1 MRAELVLV
9 RISLSIDTRL
19 TADALS
25 RHSKTFHFLVL
36 IFNSNAFYP
45 FEIATQI
52 ATERTYDLI
61 NEEELDE
68 INNDATEN
76 DAENDALTYNIE
88 EKRHNLTYILPSSES
103 DRTLKNE
110 TETDER
116 TLVYQLDKDD
126 QRTDQ
131 NLQELAT
138 YVQNFNGVENL
149 TIDNDLDDDEA
160 TLNMNE
166 INLSIEN
173 LNLIGG
179 ANLDDCS
186 ELTDSIFVENNI
198 ENTKPPTVYHQI
210 NYSVASSLNN
220 SLFASD
226 ELRSTRKQPD
236 SSMDS
241 MSNASG
247 ASSKSRL
254 RSPKAKLYDLSCSPP
269 TNTFTIT
276 KSSKSRNKQLDQSK
290 DQALS
295 TSGYQTS
302 LNSSMLS
309 NNSMIAIDKINPP
322 SQFNQIS
329 GISSLNCSTNDCA
342 STCESISSIGSDIYD
357 LSAKA
362 SLNSS
367 LSGSPFRRP
376 AKTSTPKHSI
386 SRVAVSSKIA
396 KPVTRVNNSGKT
408 SQINY
413 LGPVT
418 PSKTDT
424 FRKNKASGMKKSNT
438 SSISS
443 TASSTKSDQS
453 TGNKASN
460 GACKSASPS
469 KATVVAANGNQ
480 ENSRKKTIS
489 TSKSMSKIGSASS
502 TTDQQPAK
510 KASSRISS
518 FGSSLWKRTVSSQQ
532 KSISSKV
539 FKKKSTTSSP
549 DSKKDR
555 REPQTVNGSANTP
568 NSMTRSSTFE
578 KLPTSNEEAIKFASS
593 INANKNKIRPI
604 ELEGKL
610 QKRSLYH

>member
-1 MRAELVLV
+1 M
-9 RISLSIDTRL
+9 
-19 TADALS
+19 
-25 RHSKTFHFLVL
+25 
-36 IFNSNAFYP
+36 
-45 FEIATQI
+45 
-52 ATERTYDLI
+52 
-61 NEEELDE
+61 
-68 INNDATEN
+68 
-76 DAENDALTYNIE
+76 E
-88 EKRHNLTYILPSSES
+88 EKRNLTYILPSSES

-126 QRTDQ
+126 QKTDQ
-131 NLQELAT
+131 NLQDLAT
-138 YVQNFNGVENL
+138 YVQNFNGLENGQL
-149 TIDNDLDDDEA
+149 VNDPDLDDDEA

-173 LNLIGG
+173 LNLIPG

-220 SLFASD
+220 SLFVSG
-226 ELRSTRKQPD
+226 ELQSPRKD

-241 MSNASG
+241 ASNAS
-247 ASSKSRL
+247 SSKSRL
-254 RSPKAKLYDLSCSPP
+254 RSPKAKLFDLSCSPP

-276 KSSKSRNKQLDQSK
+276 KSSKQSRNKAQLDQSK

-309 NNSMIAIDKINPP
+309 QNSLIAIDKINPP

-342 STCESISSIGSDIYD
+342 STCESISSIGSDIYE

-376 AKTSTPKHSI
+376 TKTSTPKHSRAA
-386 SRVAVSSKIA
+386 SASKIA
-396 KPVTRVNNSGKT
+396 KPVTRVPTKS

-413 LGPVT
+413 LGQSNQTAPVT

-424 FRKNKASGMKKSNT
+424 FRKNKVSGMKKSNT

-443 TASSTKSDQS
+443 TASSTKSDQQPQ
-453 TGNKASN
+453 GNKTSN
-460 GACKSASPS
+460 GGCKSAVP
-469 KATVVAANGNQ
+469 KATVANGNPQ
-480 ENSRKKTIS
+480 EHARKKTIS
-489 TSKSMSKIGSASS
+489 TSKSMSKIGSVASE
-502 TTDQQPAK
+502 QPAK
-510 KASSRISS
+510 KASSKISS

-539 FKKKSTTSSP
+539 FKKKSTTTSSL
-549 DSKKDR
+549 DSGNGKKDR
-555 REPQTVNGSANTP
+555 REPQMANGSASTP

-593 INANKNKIRPI
+593 INANKNKIRPV

-610 QKRSLYH
+610 QKRPLYH